1 MSPDLIPAVDPV
13 PLPGP
18 AWLFH
23 LLLVLTFFLHMPFLY
38 LTLGGSLLAAVSKL
52 TARGED
58 HRAAL
63 ASRLTAVNTFA
74 ISLTITTG
82 IAPLLFIQALYQQY
96 FYTATIL
103 IGSAWLM
110 LVVLLIGAYYST
122 YLFKLGAGSSGGSRG
137 GIWLAVAA
145 LGFLLI
151 AGIQVAVNLIHS
163 HPGTWAGIAD
173 NPWSILA
180 APAYLPRLLHFVLA
194 GLVLSALLS
203 SWWARRRSEAGDQ
216 TELNQ
221 QIALYGWSWAKWAT
235 VALALVGLARGLVL
249 PGEVLRGV
257 AGSATLIP
265 AVIGVGLIVLL
276 IVVLFRKAAAQ
287 SPALTTT
294 ALSAMIGIMAMMA
307 IVRHQVRVNN
317 LASAHKGFELVV
329 APQWGT
335 FVLFAVLLVAGLAV
349 VAYMVK
355 RVLASPATGDEAA

>member
-23 LLLVLTFFLHMPFLY
+23 LLLVLTFFLHLPFLY
-38 LTLGGSLLAAVSKL
+38 LTLGGSILAAVSKL
-52 TARGED
+52 TARGDD

-63 ASRLTAVNTFA
+63 AGRLTAVNTFA
-74 ISLTITTG
+74 ISLAITTG

-96 FYTATIL
+96 FYSATIL
-103 IGSAWLM
+103 IGTVWLM

-122 YLFKLGAGSSGGSRG
+122 YLFKLGAGGG
-137 GIWLAVAA
+137 GIWLALAA

-163 HPGTWAGIAD
+163 RPETWPGIAD
-173 NPWSILA
+173 NPWSVVA
-180 APAYLPRLLHFVLA
+180 DPAYLPRLLHFVLA

-203 SWWARRRSEAGDQ
+203 SWWAVRRSAAGDR

-221 QIALYGWSWAKWAT
+221 QIAACGWSWARWAT
-235 VALALVGLARGLVL
+235 VALAVVGLARGLLL
-249 PGEVLRGV
+249 PGEVISGV
-257 AGSATLIP
+257 AGSATIIP
-265 AVIGVGLIVLL
+265 AIVGVLLIVLL
-276 IVVLFRKAAAQ
+276 IVVLFRKAAVE
-287 SPALTTT
+287 SPAMTTT

-317 LASAHKGFELVV
+317 LAPAREGFEVAV

-335 FVLFAVLLVAGLAV
+335 FILFAALLVAGLAV